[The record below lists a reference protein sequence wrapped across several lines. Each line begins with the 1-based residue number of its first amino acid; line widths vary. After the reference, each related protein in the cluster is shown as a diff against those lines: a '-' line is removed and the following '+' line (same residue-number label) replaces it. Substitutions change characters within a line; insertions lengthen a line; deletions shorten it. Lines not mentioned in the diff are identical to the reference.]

1 MKEEKVIDLVKLDL
15 CEYQAIKPLVQPF
28 FLLREENDPVIEVS
42 PYEALVI
49 QDASKIGA
57 LESLPNPGPQQEIL
71 KGVQIP
77 KILKTDCVLTN
88 PGEEV
93 NVQGMDSWSVFTDRL
108 RYTAPATPAPGHDIQ
123 GQGCLDFSADRVNRL
138 DQAKDVGMAPL
149 DFKSLQASEYMDRY
163 NDITIELNVNMDYD
177 DAVDV
182 TTTYL
187 GREAVNITDTFQP
200 EQDFPIY
207 SNCHTRGQFA
217 GGGMIDILLDTGAS
231 KSYMSKGFYMRHP
244 HLHRYPKFN
253 STIKNLQ
260 VGNGELVAALFV
272 IPFVFKIGEH
282 LFEIYTLVSEIQ
294 QSMDLIIGVKNMFEL
309 EGEVSCR
316 TSQFKFLNR
325 SLPLFPLSTHRIKVG
340 AKAYVK
346 AKVPFIEKLSGHA
359 IAKLLYR
366 GSLGTMRIRLVDNIT
381 VMQII
386 NNTPTT
392 MYFSPEQSIGIVDIR
407 SLGYYNIKPE
417 VLRFNLTGFHGLSSK
432 WDVDPHFE
440 KCFAKFSTQN
450 VRYKKRGTKERGPD
464 PYPWL
469 DKDDPRRHMTDEE
482 ILYKYVDLS
491 ESHLTEGEKE
501 EVMDLVINNK
511 KAFSL
516 RDEIGKCPDIKVNIE
531 VRDPST
537 FFVRPFP
544 IAEED
549 KPLMDKCMQKLVS
562 LGILTKNSTT
572 HTSPVMLVSRK
583 GNERKRP
590 VVDFRLLNTRIIR
603 RNTSTPLLRDIFI
616 MLGRAQCEVLS
627 CVDLKEA
634 FHSVPLT
641 PEAKE
646 FCGILPYFGSPHYR
660 YEVLPMGLA
669 ISPQIWIDYI
679 ENILCGMDNKQDFI
693 AIMDDLLV
701 HGLKESHLNR
711 LETLFK
717 AMIKHGL
724 KLSPKKCQLFR
735 KHLVY
740 MGNVFHIDGTT
751 ISITPLQ
758 SRVEAIQKLQPP
770 INVKECKSFCGVVN
784 YLSIFCKNLQK
795 LLKPIYDLTKKGRPF
810 LWQKEQ
816 QRAFDII
823 KERMLNPPILHLPK
837 PGGRYILYC
846 DSSRTHTG
854 SSLWQI
860 QEGKPRLIGYASK
873 SLPAPALNYSVTEL
887 EMTGMAVN
895 IHLWRHLLH
904 RVEFDCAVDH
914 RAIPYIMK
922 AKTLPATTRIMR
934 LLEILSGYAFNLY
947 FVKGKDMKIC
957 DFLSRID
964 VDRGDPGEVIPISF
978 NSFSMLNMLRKA
990 TLLHTNRLLTVTRSK
1005 TQAEGI
1011 ALPPV
1016 HGAQKHLNPT
1026 VKPEYDKPIQVT
1038 NQPQKDSP
1046 TPASVKP
1053 RVPLKPNKPASQIV
1067 RKKLIDRSIKLLNK
1081 SRLPI
1086 KAPKEVF
1093 TTQRT
1098 SPAAQRESP
1107 QPLPKENSDNVSPP
1121 FEAKQP
1127 TNSGPAPVRHFEPNP
1142 LHEIPQTDPFPQE
1155 ATNRKSVLRTE
1166 DSSGSQDPFD
1176 TQMEVPFSEGIIEP
1190 VFKRPEMSDFEI
1202 PPVLEDMIPDGAL
1215 IHKHLPRQADIDRI
1229 MIQINRKYL
1238 KKMHLP
1244 CSLKDMQAAYM
1255 QSPHFRDVYNVLMF
1269 NKYPKSRKAVEKLQQ
1284 AMMGQYMV
1292 QGGLLY
1298 IYLKNNLGEHEPILC
1313 VPPSKI
1319 DVFLDQYHTSL
1330 LGGHSGITKCYQ
1342 TLKQRIYCPNLPYY
1356 VRLYIISCHI
1366 CQLFKGSK
1374 RFDRPLMRRFYDI
1387 NTPTMTNISMDI
1399 KHMPTSKSPYRYILV
1414 LLCDISNFLV
1424 ATPMKKATAEEVC
1437 SILFDHF
1444 IAYYA
1449 APQRIICDQDPAFMS
1464 SLCQWFFKS
1473 YGIQLVT
1480 VSPTNHKSLQAEH
1493 GIKSLSNILM
1503 KHLSDL
1509 GDNWH
1514 LYCRPAMMTY
1524 NTYNTPNLDNLSPF
1538 EVVFGRKPILV
1549 PKLENTPHI
1558 PVAGTFAKA
1567 KQILEQKLRYLR
1579 EKLQKFRDIRL
1590 AMQNKDKEYH
1600 GYTVG
1605 QIVYMYHPKGSILQ
1619 TGSKKIKCEFVG
1631 PLAIYKC
1638 VSPNQFLLM
1647 SLDGY
1652 LYPFLVEE
1660 TRIKP
1665 GYIPTTRGNV
1675 SHLAELKKAIRC
1687 RFQL

>member
-1 MKEEKVIDLVKLDL
+1 
-15 CEYQAIKPLVQPF
+15 
-28 FLLREENDPVIEVS
+28 
-42 PYEALVI
+42 
-49 QDASKIGA
+49 
-57 LESLPNPGPQQEIL
+57 
-71 KGVQIP
+71 
-77 KILKTDCVLTN
+77 
-88 PGEEV
+88 
-93 NVQGMDSWSVFTDRL
+93 
-108 RYTAPATPAPGHDIQ
+108 
-123 GQGCLDFSADRVNRL
+123 
-138 DQAKDVGMAPL
+138 
-149 DFKSLQASEYMDRY
+149 
-163 NDITIELNVNMDYD
+163 
-177 DAVDV
+177 
-182 TTTYL
+182 
-187 GREAVNITDTFQP
+187 
-200 EQDFPIY
+200 
-207 SNCHTRGQFA
+207 
-217 GGGMIDILLDTGAS
+217 
-231 KSYMSKGFYMRHP
+231 
-244 HLHRYPKFN
+244 
-253 STIKNLQ
+253 
-260 VGNGELVAALFV
+260 
-272 IPFVFKIGEH
+272 
-282 LFEIYTLVSEIQ
+282 
-294 QSMDLIIGVKNMFEL
+294 
-309 EGEVSCR
+309 
-316 TSQFKFLNR
+316 
-325 SLPLFPLSTHRIKVG
+325 
-340 AKAYVK
+340 
-346 AKVPFIEKLSGHA
+346 
-359 IAKLLYR
+359 
-366 GSLGTMRIRLVDNIT
+366 MRIRLVDNIT

-417 VLRFNLTGFHGLSSK
+417 VMRFNLTGCHNLSSR
-432 WDVDPHFE
+432 WDMDPHFE
-440 KCFAKFSTQN
+440 ECFAKFSAQN
-450 VRYKKRGTKERGPD
+450 VRYKKRGVKEKGPD

-491 ESHLTEGEKE
+491 ESHLTESEKE

-516 RDEIGKCPDIKVNIE
+516 RDEIGKCSDIKVNIE

-616 MLGRAQCEVLS
+616 MLGRVQCEVLS

-701 HGLKESHLNR
+701 HGLKENHLNR

-751 ISITPLQ
+751 IFITPLQ

-964 VDRGDPGEVIPISF
+964 VDRGNPGEVIPISF
-978 NSFSMLNMLRKA
+978 NSFSMLNVLRKA
-990 TLLHTNRLLTVTRSK
+990 TLLQANKLLTVTRSK

-1011 ALPPV
+1011 TLPPV

-1026 VKPEYDKPIQVT
+1026 VKPEHDKPMQVS
-1038 NQPQKDSP
+1038 NQPQKTGP
-1046 TPASVKP
+1046 LPANIKP
-1053 RVPLKPNKPASQIV
+1053 RVPLRPKMPTSQIV
-1067 RKKLIDRSIKLLNK
+1067 RKKLIDRSIKMLNK
-1081 SRLPI
+1081 SRPPMN
-1086 KAPKEVF
+1086 ASGGMP
-1093 TTQRT
+1093 TTQKA
-1098 SPAAQRESP
+1098 SPMAQREIP
-1107 QPLPKENSDNVSPP
+1107 QPLPKEDSGKVSPP
-1121 FEAKQP
+1121 FEAKKP
-1127 TNSGPAPVRHFEPNP
+1127 TNNGPVPVRHFEPNP
-1142 LHEIPQTDPFPQE
+1142 LLEIPQTDQFP
-1155 ATNRKSVLRTE
+1155 
-1166 DSSGSQDPFD
+1166 
-1176 TQMEVPFSEGIIEP
+1176 
-1190 VFKRPEMSDFEI
+1190 
-1202 PPVLEDMIPDGAL
+1202 
-1215 IHKHLPRQADIDRI
+1215 
-1229 MIQINRKYL
+1229 
-1238 KKMHLP
+1238 
-1244 CSLKDMQAAYM
+1244 
-1255 QSPHFRDVYNVLMF
+1255 
-1269 NKYPKSRKAVEKLQQ
+1269 
-1284 AMMGQYMV
+1284 
-1292 QGGLLY
+1292 
-1298 IYLKNNLGEHEPILC
+1298 
-1313 VPPSKI
+1313 
-1319 DVFLDQYHTSL
+1319 
-1330 LGGHSGITKCYQ
+1330 
-1342 TLKQRIYCPNLPYY
+1342 
-1356 VRLYIISCHI
+1356 
-1366 CQLFKGSK
+1366 
-1374 RFDRPLMRRFYDI
+1374 
-1387 NTPTMTNISMDI
+1387 
-1399 KHMPTSKSPYRYILV
+1399 
-1414 LLCDISNFLV
+1414 
-1424 ATPMKKATAEEVC
+1424 
-1437 SILFDHF
+1437 
-1444 IAYYA
+1444 
-1449 APQRIICDQDPAFMS
+1449 
-1464 SLCQWFFKS
+1464 
-1473 YGIQLVT
+1473 
-1480 VSPTNHKSLQAEH
+1480 
-1493 GIKSLSNILM
+1493 
-1503 KHLSDL
+1503 
-1509 GDNWH
+1509 
-1514 LYCRPAMMTY
+1514 
-1524 NTYNTPNLDNLSPF
+1524 
-1538 EVVFGRKPILV
+1538 
-1549 PKLENTPHI
+1549 
-1558 PVAGTFAKA
+1558 
-1567 KQILEQKLRYLR
+1567 
-1579 EKLQKFRDIRL
+1579 
-1590 AMQNKDKEYH
+1590 
-1600 GYTVG
+1600 
-1605 QIVYMYHPKGSILQ
+1605 
-1619 TGSKKIKCEFVG
+1619 
-1631 PLAIYKC
+1631 
-1638 VSPNQFLLM
+1638 
-1647 SLDGY
+1647 
-1652 LYPFLVEE
+1652 
-1660 TRIKP
+1660 
-1665 GYIPTTRGNV
+1665 
-1675 SHLAELKKAIRC
+1675 
-1687 RFQL
+1687 